1 MAKQEIVEAIVKSN
15 IGELSQDLDKVKKST
30 EELDKE
36 TKETGKSF
44 KDLGTVIRSVGT
56 AIKVAGIAVLAS
68 LFAKLVDVFRQ
79 NQKVVDTFNT
89 AMEFLSMTFN
99 DFLKFL
105 DKNIDT
111 ASGFMDKIFGNEV
124 VQNVLNFG
132 RALSVEII
140 TRIKNIIQGLGG
152 LAKGVTLVFKG
163 KFPEALQA
171 SNDAMKNFSDAVVG
185 NSEETAKMDEQ
196 ITKVTNKIK
205 EYTKSTF
212 DNAKAQ
218 VQLRKDSELAAA
230 KVQGLIEEYDRQAE
244 KLRQVRDDE
253 TKTFEERIAA
263 NEKLGDVLKEQEK
276 EMLKLID
283 IQIQAAQVDLDKN
296 NNLENQIRLQ
306 ELLNERKG
314 VEAQITGFQSEQ
326 LTNQVSLLKEKEEA
340 DKAAADM
347 VFENTQL
354 QLSAYSQLS
363 GALSALA
370 GDNKAL
376 AVAGAIIDTYAGA
389 TKALKVGA
397 GTPIGFIQAAAVIAS
412 GLANVRKILQTDVG
426 SGGSGGSVP
435 SASASTPAPQML
447 SGAFDLGGVQA
458 PEPVQAFVVTDDM
471 TNSQDKLAT
480 IRRRATI

>member
-15 IGELSQDLDKVKKST
+15 IGELSQDLDKVKEST
-30 EELDKE
+30 QELDKE

-44 KDLGTVIRSVGT
+44 KDLGTVIRGVGT
-56 AIKVAGIAVLAS
+56 AIKVAGVAVLAS

-79 NQKVVDTFNT
+79 NQKVVDIFNT

-99 DFLKFL
+99 DFFKFL
-105 DKNIDT
+105 SNNIDT
-111 ASGFMDKIFGNEV
+111 ASGFIDKIFGNET
-124 VQNVLNFG
+124 VQNVLDFG
-132 RALSVEII
+132 RALGVEII

-163 KFPEALQA
+163 KFPEAVEA
-171 SNDAMKNFSDAVVG
+171 SKDAMKNFGDAIIG
-185 NSEETAKMDEQ
+185 NAEETAKMDEQ
-196 ITKVTNKIK
+196 ITKVTKKIK

-218 VQLRKDSELAAA
+218 VQLRKDSELAAV

-263 NEKLGDVLKEQEK
+263 NEKLGEVLKEQEQ

-283 IQIQAAQVDLDKN
+283 IQIEAAEADLAKN
-296 NNLENQIRLQ
+296 DNLENQIRLQ

-326 LTNQVSLLKEKEEA
+326 LINQVSLIKEQQDANKE
-340 DKAAADM
+340 AAELAL
-347 VFENTQL
+347 ENAQA
-354 QLSAYSQLS
+354 QISAYGQLA
-363 GALSALA
+363 GALSGLA

-376 AVAGAIIDTYAGA
+376 AVAQAVIDTYVGA
-389 TKALKVGA
+389 NKALAQGGVLGMV
-397 GTPIGFIQAAAVIAS
+397 TAATVIAT
-412 GLANVRKILQTDVG
+412 GLTNVRKILQTDVG
-426 SGGSGGSVP
+426 SGSGGSVP
-435 SASASTPAPQML
+435 SASTETPAPQML
-447 SGAFDLGGVQA
+447 SGAFDLSGVQA
-458 PEPVQAFVVTDDM
+458 PEPVQAYVVTDDM
-471 TNSQDKLAT
+471 TQSQDKLAT